1 MQNNSK
7 DIFSHRVF
15 NEIINKS
22 KRPIQKD
29 EEREDLT
36 EERFYGKARLLTI
49 QDIQQNINL
58 RRQYSDKI
66 YTLNRYWLVFV
77 AVMVLLS
84 IIDLSA
90 YKIKITSLSDAVLI
104 TLLTTT
110 TANIIGTLIIVL
122 KYLFPNKK

>member
-36 EERFYGKARLLTI
+36 EEQFYVKARLLTI

-66 YTLNRYWLVFV
+66 YTLNRCWLGFV
-77 AVMVLLS
+77 A
-84 IIDLSA
+84 IIIIFSA
-90 YKIKITSLSDAVLI
+90 IKCICLSDKVLI